1 METPIKDLEVL
12 SKYLS
17 EEELRDVAKQAA
29 YDVFVRTLD
38 KDNPNSK
45 DNLDF
50 YIKHGAYQAVVQHAS
65 ENEADIQELSKSLN
79 TKVAKLIM
87 GLKSYQIPFQ
97 DLIKKAV
104 EANRKTIETKVNT
117 VLEELVT
124 DDEKYDGVYRQCVN
138 GIGEYLADVVAEQL
152 KASFTK
158 DSK

>member
-1 METPIKDLEVL
+1 METAIKDLEVL

-17 EEELRDVAKQAA
+17 EEELKDVAKQAA
-29 YDVFVRTLD
+29 YDMFVRTLG
-38 KDNPNSK
+38 KDNPHSK

-65 ENEADIQELSKSLN
+65 ENEVDIQELSKSLN
-79 TKVAKLIM
+79 ARVAELIN
-87 GLKSYQIPFQ
+87 GLQSYQIPFEH
-97 DLIKKAV
+97 LISEAV

-124 DDEKYDGVYRQCVN
+124 DDEKYDSVYQQCVN
-138 GIGEYLADVVAEQL
+138 GIGEHLADVVAEQL

-158 DSK
+158 ESK